1 MGPGTLFDVQI
12 WTSYTATD
20 EENRKA
26 QAIIGSVDQKA
37 LIQACKDTRGD
48 SNIDCAI
55 ESHWSMGTRNLV
67 LEARF
72 SDGIR
77 WVLKIYMLTSDGSCL
92 TSSVPGSASA
102 QTRDGSKIYETFQR
116 EFEAM
121 EFLRFVSLT
130 SKQVFLF

>member
-1 MGPGTLFDVQI
+1 MGSDTLFDFQV
-12 WTSYTATD
+12 WTSYNATD

-26 QAIIGSVDQKA
+26 QAIMGSLDPKA
-37 LIQACKDTRGD
+37 LIQACKDTRED

-55 ESHWSMGTRNLV
+55 EPHWSMGTRNLV

-92 TSSVPGSASA
+92 ASSVASA
-102 QTRDGSKIYETFQR
+102 QNPDGSKIYENFQQ
-116 EFEAM
+116 EYEAM
-121 EFLRFVSLT
+121 EFLRFVSLA
-130 SKQVFLF
+130 SKEAFLF

>member
-1 MGPGTLFDVQI
+1 MAPERLYDVQI
-12 WTSYTATD
+12 WTSYNATD

-26 QAIIGSVDQKA
+26 QAIIGSVDYKD
-37 LIQACKDTRGD
+37 LIQACKDTRED
-48 SNIDCAI
+48 SNIGCAI

-77 WVLKIYMLTSDGSCL
+77 WVLKIYMLTSGSCL

-102 QTRDGSKIYETFQR
+102 QTPDGSKIYETFQQ

-121 EFLRFVSLT
+121 EFIRFVSLT
-130 SKQVFLF
+130 SKQAFLF

>member
-1 MGPGTLFDVQI
+1 MGSDTLFDAQV
-12 WTSYTATD
+12 WTSYNATD
-20 EENRKA
+20 EDNRKA
-26 QAIIGSVDQKA
+26 QAIMGSLDQNA
-37 LIQACKDTRGD
+37 LIQACKDTRED

-55 ESHWSMGTRNLV
+55 EPHWSMGTRNLV

-92 TSSVPGSASA
+92 TSSVASA
-102 QTRDGSKIYETFQR
+102 QNPDGSKIYENFQR
-116 EFEAM
+116 EYEAM

-130 SKQVFLF
+130 SKEAFLF